1 LSEAASLPD
10 HEELPTQPGHRTRD
24 YRALRV
30 VMRSRFL
37 VCCLPALLFLSAP
50 LWALECS
57 SLPGAAG
64 LDSLPDAPTVVTG
77 AEEIPAMGELPSHC
91 RLRGY
96 VAPQVGFELRMPA
109 LSWNGKLLFQG
120 CGGLCGGISTAACDD
135 ALERGYAVVATDMG
149 HQGPAFRSLWALNNR
164 QAEIDFA
171 YRATHVVAV
180 AAKALVAL
188 HYERGPSHSYFR
200 GCSTGGRQGLVSAQ
214 RFPDDFD
221 GIIAGAP
228 VLDETGTTALHLIWS
243 GRANLDADGQSI
255 LSTAQVEQLH
265 QAILTGC
272 DELDGSPD
280 GIIDDPRNCAW
291 REFVPA
297 CGTGG
302 STDDACFSDR
312 EIRVLEKLY
321 GGARN
326 SAGEML
332 VPGGLQPGSEYEWVP
347 NFISA
352 DGPAVFHP
360 EGPVSELYQ
369 TLIFFDDPGPGH
381 SAAEFNF
388 DRDPARLALIET
400 LYSAK
405 NPDLRAF
412 RRSGG
417 KLILYQGWDDVEVTP
432 LNTLDYF
439 ETMQRT
445 MGGPVATREFARLY
459 LLPGVA
465 HCRRGPGADA
475 VDWLSYLEAWVERG
489 QPPDA
494 VTTHH
499 LIEEQSYLG
508 LPRPR
513 FPLPANAYDWTREI
527 EAWRAP

>member
-1 LSEAASLPD
+1 M
-10 HEELPTQPGHRTRD
+10 
-24 YRALRV
+24 RV
-30 VMRSRFL
+30 TL
-37 VCCLPALLFLSAP
+37 CCGLWPMLLLLPAQ

-57 SLPGAAG
+57 SLPAAG
-64 LDSLPDAPTVVTG
+64 GLDRLPDAPTVITG
-77 AEEIPAMGELPSHC
+77 AEELPAAGDLPVHC
-91 RLRGY
+91 RVQGY
-96 VAPQVGFELRMPA
+96 VAPQVGFELRLPA

-120 CGGLCGGISTAACDD
+120 CGGLCGGISSAACDD
-135 ALERGYAVVATDMG
+135 ALARGYAVVATDMG
-149 HQGPAFRSLWALNNR
+149 HRGPAFRSVWAYNNR

-188 HYERGPSHSYFR
+188 HYERGPLRSYFR
-200 GCSTGGRQGLVSAQ
+200 GCSTGGRQGMVSAQ

-243 GRANLDADGQSI
+243 GRANLDAYGEPI
-255 LSTAQVEQLH
+255 LGPAKVEQLH
-265 QAILTGC
+265 RLVISSC

-291 REFVPA
+291 RDILPVCAP
-297 CGTGG
+297 G
-302 STDDACFSDR
+302 SKVGDGCFSGA
-312 EIRVLEKLY
+312 EIDVLEKLY

-326 SAGEML
+326 SAGDSL

-347 NFISA
+347 NFIGA
-352 DGPAVFHP
+352 DGRAVFHP
-360 EGPVSELYQ
+360 DGPLRELYQ

-381 SAAEFNF
+381 SAAEFDF
-388 DRDPARLALIET
+388 DRDPSRLALIET

-412 RRSGG
+412 RRRGG

-432 LNTLDYF
+432 LNTIDYYQ
-439 ETMQRT
+439 TMQRT
-445 MGGPVATREFARLY
+445 MGGAEVTRGFARLF

-475 VDWLSYLEAWVERG
+475 VDWLAYLEAWVEQG
-489 QPPDA
+489 QAPDT
-494 VTTHH
+494 VTAHH
-499 LIEEQSYLG
+499 LSDEQSYLG

-513 FPLPANAYDWTREI
+513 FPLPGDAYDWTREI
-527 EAWRAP
+527 EAWRGP